1 MPLAGRPPF
10 GMYPTNRLDPVLVDS
25 LGQQQGYRVSWEKA
39 LPCPR
44 RLLKDGS
51 KHDFNCP
58 VCANSHGLIY
68 FDLLTTYT
76 DALGRAAVE
85 LRMVVTS
92 IPLHTQNMD
101 GGVVLP
107 GSALISMPVGVK
119 VGYKDRITLLDSK
132 IRVSEI
138 VKRGGGTTDK
148 LKYPGIPTS
157 ADATAGLVRAQA
169 GNPVS
174 TIYTI
179 PDQVTI
185 NAQGEVQWVPGEG
198 PAVGQYY
205 AAMYWRRPAYIVMD
219 ILHVVR
225 DSLKPEHGSR
235 GTEINYDF
243 GGQIVGQLDFMVRDE
258 SA

>member
-1 MPLAGRPPF
+1 MPLVQRPPF
-10 GMYPTNRLDPVLVDS
+10 GPFPTNRLNPVFVDA
-25 LGQQQGYRVSWEKA
+25 LGQQQGYRVTWEKA

-44 RLLKDGS
+44 RILKDGS

-58 VCANSHGLIY
+58 VCANAHGLIY
-68 FDLLTTYT
+68 FDLLSTYT
-76 DALGRAAVE
+76 DALGKDSVD

-107 GSALISMPVGVK
+107 GSGLISMPVGIK
-119 VGYKDRITLLDSK
+119 VGYKDRITLRESK
-132 IRVSEI
+132 IRVTEV

-148 LKYPGIPTS
+148 LKYPAIS
-157 ADATAGLVRAQA
+157 LSQDASAGLVRVQS
-169 GNPVS
+169 GNPTS

-179 PDQVTI
+179 PTQVTA
-185 NAQGEVQWVPGEG
+185 NAQGEVQWIGGAG

-205 AAMYWRRPAYIVMD
+205 SVMYWRRPAYIVMD

-225 DSLKPEHGSR
+225 DSLAPAHGQR
-235 GTEINYDF
+235 GPEINYDF
-243 GGQIVGQLDFMVRDE
+243 GGQVVGQLDFMVRDE
-258 SA
+258 SI